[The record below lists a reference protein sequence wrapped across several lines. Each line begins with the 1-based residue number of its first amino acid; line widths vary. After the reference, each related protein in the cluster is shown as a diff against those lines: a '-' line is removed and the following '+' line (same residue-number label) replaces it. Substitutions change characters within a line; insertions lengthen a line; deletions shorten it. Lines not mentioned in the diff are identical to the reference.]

1 MGFFYVEAK
10 SFDIRSE
17 FRVGDGI
24 RIAERCRG
32 LFRAMFLSRLSVG
45 WLRRSMEELWQGGEV
60 REFYRTFQ
68 GGEGGGSTV
77 HILQR
82 RGNNHGRFFEL
93 SKYGNGGRQTFVI
106 ISEGS
111 EGSGWANCH
120 AQLRRL
126 KKFYV
131 KTNDG
136 GRKVGRYKKP
146 IRW

>member
-32 LFRAMFLSRLSVG
+32 LFRSMFLSRLSVG

-68 GGEGGGSTV
+68 GGEGGD
-77 HILQR
+77 QR
-82 RGNNHGRFFEL
+82 CIFSNDEATIMVDFL
-93 SKYGNGGRQTFVI
+93 SCQNMAMVVVR
-106 ISEGS
+106 
-111 EGSGWANCH
+111 H
-120 AQLRRL
+120 L
-126 KKFYV
+126 
-131 KTNDG
+131 
-136 GRKVGRYKKP
+136 
-146 IRW
+146 